1 MGALPDCH
9 LIRHRVPHL
18 RALVSPL
25 LGPLVLMALAPA
37 AAAQLGPPPVPAE
50 NPITEPKRLLGKALF
65 WDEQLSSDN
74 TVACGTCHIPG
85 FGGSDPRA
93 DLLGRDPGLDGVV
106 GTADDKVGS
115 PGLVSTDAAG
125 DYNPH
130 PVFGLERQITSRS
143 ASSPI
148 GAAHFFELFWDG
160 RAEGTFFDPETGGVA
175 IANYGALES
184 QAVGPIVSSVE
195 MAYPGRTWD
204 DVREKLE
211 RVEPLALAS
220 DLNPDLVQILGIAPT
235 YPDLF
240 TLAFG
245 DPAIT
250 AKRIGFALATYQR
263 TLNPDQTPWDQWVL
277 GVPGAMTSQQ
287 HAGWQAFQNGN
298 LKCAVCHVP
307 PLFSDGSYR
316 NLGLRDIAED
326 AGRQEVT
333 GEFSDRGKFKTPS
346 LRNAGLRPRFFHN
359 ADPTWSNLFLSVFF
373 YNQGGGLFLDN
384 KDPLLAGIVMSPQT
398 AADITEFISGALT
411 DPRVAAELPPF
422 DRPSLASEGTS
433 APVLV
438 GTGVAGTGGIVPSM
452 IAITPSKAGNR
463 EFKLGL
469 GDARGGSRAVLAV
482 RATAPGTV
490 TGGYEHGTWMLAGA
504 PVVLPGSG
512 AGKGYATWT
521 RPIADDPALIGT
533 ELWLQWRVE
542 DPQAPRGLARTPWA
556 HVTIF

>member
-1 MGALPDCH
+1 MTALRSVVRRRSSMSGAAL
-9 LIRHRVPHL
+9 LI
-18 RALVSPL
+18 
-25 LGPLVLMALAPA
+25 ALAPSA
-37 AAAQLGPPPVPAE
+37 LAQLGTPPVPAE

-74 TVACGTCHIPG
+74 TTACGTCHIPG

-93 DLLGRDPGLDGVV
+93 DLFGRDPGLDGVS

-115 PGLVSTDAAG
+115 PGVIATDADG
-125 DYNPH
+125 DYSPH
-130 PVFGLERQITSRS
+130 PVFGLEQQITRRS

-148 GAAHFFELFWDG
+148 GAGHFFELFWDG
-160 RAEGTFFDPETGGVA
+160 RAEGTFVDPETGQVS
-175 IANYGALES
+175 ITQYGALES

-195 MAYPGRTWD
+195 MAWPGRTWD

-235 YPDLF
+235 YPALF
-240 TLAFG
+240 ALAFG

-250 AKRIGFALATYQR
+250 AERIAYALATYQR

-287 HAGWQAFQNGN
+287 MAGWQAFQNGS
-298 LKCAVCHVP
+298 LRCAVCHVP

-346 LRNAGLRPRFFHN
+346 LRNAGLRPRYFHN

-373 YNQGGGLFLDN
+373 YNQGGGLFTDN
-384 KDPLLAGIVMSPQT
+384 KDPLLSTIFMSPQT
-398 AADITEFISGALT
+398 AADITEFIGGALT
-411 DPRVAAELPPF
+411 DPRVEAELPPF
-422 DRPSLASEGTS
+422 DRPKLFSEGTQ
-433 APVLV
+433 APVLT
-438 GTGVAGTGGIVPSM
+438 GSGVAGSGGLVPRM
-452 IAITPSKAGNR
+452 IAVTPPKAGNA
-463 EFKLGL
+463 EFRLGL
-469 GDARGGSRAVLAV
+469 TQARGGARAVLAY
-482 RATAPGTV
+482 RASAPGTV
-490 TGGYEHGTWMLAGA
+490 TGGLQAGTWFLQGSQQT
-504 PVVLPGSG
+504 LPGSG
-512 AGKGYATWT
+512 PGQGYATWR
-521 RPIADDPALIGT
+521 RPLPADPALVGT
-533 ELWLQWRVE
+533 ELWLQWRVL
-542 DPQAPRGLARTPWA
+542 DPQAGKGIARSPWA
-556 HVTIF
+556 HVTVF